1 VVAGRSCRRF
11 GFLSSLEVSMR
22 TRTSNVLLFIPLRS
36 VMQQLGARSQPVFL
50 ADLRTLSDRERR
62 QVADLVTKEG

>member
-1 VVAGRSCRRF
+1 
-11 GFLSSLEVSMR
+11 MR

-36 VMQQLGARSQPVFL
+36 VMQQLAARSQPVFL
-50 ADLRTLSDRERR
+50 ADLRTLSHRERR

>member
-1 VVAGRSCRRF
+1 
-11 GFLSSLEVSMR
+11 MR

>member
-1 VVAGRSCRRF
+1 MRA
-11 GFLSSLEVSMR
+11 R
-22 TRTSNVLLFIPLRS
+22 TRNTPLFIPLQA

-50 ADLRTLSDRERR
+50 ADLRTLSHRERR

>member
-1 VVAGRSCRRF
+1 VVAGRSRRQF
-11 GFLSSLEVSMR
+11 GFLFSLEVSMR

-36 VMQQLGARSQPVFL
+36 VMQQLAARSQPVFL
-50 ADLRTLSDRERR
+50 ADLRTLSHRERR